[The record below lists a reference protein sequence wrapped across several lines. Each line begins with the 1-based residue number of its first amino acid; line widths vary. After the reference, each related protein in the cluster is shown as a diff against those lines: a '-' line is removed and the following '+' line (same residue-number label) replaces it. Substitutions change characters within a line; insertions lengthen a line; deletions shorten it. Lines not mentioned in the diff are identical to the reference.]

1 MQRQRF
7 IDCAAP
13 FFLLVVYTQTFRCV
27 SVGRVRKYISTRAD
41 TDSHKLNHP
50 VLAICVTD
58 SLISSHRNNS
68 GKLKYALIVVL
79 AVGLIPATWAFQ
91 RSQIGGSQP
100 SEPQPSEPQQQRG
113 GAEFQRQAAERQGG
127 RGGSV
132 RGGRGGFG
140 GGQSRAIDR
149 SQYPQWEIDHD
160 FSKDVFTFARIQYD
174 GRGWTPDARWNNDYP
189 DADLNFS
196 YRLQQL
202 TSMEVDPNGVVVRLD
217 DPKLFDYPFAF
228 MIGVTG
234 IDFSEGESAA
244 LRAYLLN
251 GGFLM
256 VDDFWTP
263 AEWRHIEAQM
273 KTVFPE
279 LTASELPPSHP
290 IFHLVYE
297 LKGPIRCPS
306 INAWKQGYTFEYWH
320 GDPEGDED
328 PHFMGYHDKNGRL
341 MAVFC
346 MNNDICDGW
355 EREGENHEFFE
366 LFSERVSYP
375 LGINIVIY
383 ALTH

>member
-1 MQRQRF
+1 MFSTDTFGACPGSTYSGFTNCVRN
-7 IDCAAP
+7 AASKFSRALIFRRVDP
-13 FFLLVVYTQTFRCV
+13 IPTPVQAHCVTHSSPASQCVKSHHVKSALLVVFLC
-27 SVGRVRKYISTRAD
+27 G
-41 TDSHKLNHP
+41 LLP
-50 VLAICVTD
+50 V
-58 SLISSHRNNS
+58 
-68 GKLKYALIVVL
+68 
-79 AVGLIPATWAFQ
+79 TWAFQ
-91 RSQIGGSQP
+91 RGAPNGNDKTAP
-100 SEPQPSEPQQQRG
+100 EVRRRG
-113 GAEFQRQAAERQGG
+113 DSSNFQRQSRSQQGG
-127 RGGSV
+127 RGRSGG
-132 RGGRGGFG
+132 GGRSG
-140 GGQSRAIDR
+140 SRTVDR

-160 FSKDVFTFARIQYD
+160 FTNDVFTFARIQYD

-217 DPKLFDYPFAF
+217 DPKLFEYPFAF

-234 IDFSEGESAA
+234 VQFSESEAA
-244 LRAYLLN
+244 GLRTYLLN

-263 AEWRHIEAQM
+263 AEWRHIEAEM
-273 KTVFPE
+273 KRVFPE
-279 LTASELPPSHP
+279 FTAKELPSTHP

-297 LKGPIRCPS
+297 LKGVVRCPS

-320 GDPEGDED
+320 GDPEGDES
-328 PHFMGYHDKNGRL
+328 PHFMGYHDQNGRL